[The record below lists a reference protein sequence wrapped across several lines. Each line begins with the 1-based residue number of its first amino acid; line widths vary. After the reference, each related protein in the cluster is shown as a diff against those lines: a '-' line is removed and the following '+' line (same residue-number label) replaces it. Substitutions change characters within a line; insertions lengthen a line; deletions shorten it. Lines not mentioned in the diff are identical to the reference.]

1 MKLLLDAGSG
11 GKASMRLIHDIFL
24 KHFDNEILRQM
35 DDAAF
40 LKIHSPIAMS
50 TDSYT
55 VSPLFFSGANIG
67 KLAVHG
73 TVNDVAMLG
82 AKPKYLS
89 CAFILEEGF
98 ELEELEK
105 IVESMAEAVH
115 EAGVYIVTGDTKVV
129 PKGACDKIFINTTGI
144 GEIIPPTCSL
154 GSPSGHKAQVGD
166 SILLS
171 GTMGDHGLTIM
182 AAREDLS
189 FVTGVESD
197 SACLNHMIV
206 RLMEEVGDVH
216 VLRDPTRGGVATTVN
231 EIAEQSSV
239 RCTLFEDRLPIKEN
253 VRSGASVLGLD
264 PLYLANEGKLL
275 CFVPKE
281 KEELALKIMR
291 EDKRGRDAVCIG
303 EVSAFPLQKPHISTD
318 SATETSATFS
328 SQTPKSG
335 QVILQ
340 TRMGGRRLLNMLE
353 GAALP
358 RIC

>member
-11 GKASMRLIHDIFL
+11 GRASMRLIHDIFL
-24 KHFDNEILRQM
+24 KHFDNDILRKM
-35 DDAAF
+35 DDAA
-40 LKIHSPIAMS
+40 LLEMRTPIAMS

-55 VSPLFFSGANIG
+55 VSPLFFPGANIG

-98 ELEELEK
+98 ELEELEL
-105 IVESMAEAVH
+105 IVQSMAEAVR

-129 PKGACDKIFINTTGI
+129 PKGACDKIFINTTGV
-144 GEIIPPTCSL
+144 GEIITPTCAL
-154 GSPSGHKAQVGD
+154 GSPSGSHAQDGD
-166 SILLS
+166 VILLS

-182 AAREDLS
+182 AAREGLS
-189 FVTGVESD
+189 FVNGIESD
-197 SACLNHMIV
+197 SACLNHMIA

-216 VLRDPTRGGVATTVN
+216 VLRDPTRGGVATTMN
-231 EIAEQSSV
+231 EIAEQSQV
-239 RCTLFEDRLPIKEN
+239 RCTLFEEKLPISEN

-275 CFVPKE
+275 CIVPKE

-291 EDKRGRDAVCIG
+291 EDTRGRNAVCIG
-303 EVSAFPLQKPHISTD
+303 EVSAMPMQKPEITTTAINTKESTQK
-318 SATETSATFS
+318 TR
-328 SQTPKSG
+328 SG

-340 TRMGGRRLLNMLE
+340 TRMGGRRILNMLE

>member
-11 GKASMRLIHDIFL
+11 GKASMRLIHDLFL

-40 LKIHSPIAMS
+40 LEMRTPLAMS

-55 VSPLFFSGANIG
+55 VSPLFFPGGNIG

-89 CAFILEEGF
+89 CGFILEEGF
-98 ELEELEK
+98 DLDELEI
-105 IVESMAEAVH
+105 IVKSMAEAVQ
-115 EAGVYIVTGDTKVV
+115 EAGVFIVTGDTKVV

-144 GEIIPPTCSL
+144 GEIITPTCSL
-154 GSPSGHKAQVGD
+154 GSPSGHKAQDGD
-166 SILLS
+166 VILLS
-171 GTMGDHGLTIM
+171 GSMGDHGLTIM
-182 AAREDLS
+182 AAREGLS
-189 FVTGVESD
+189 FVNGIKSD
-197 SACLNHMIV
+197 SACLNHMIA
-206 RLMEEVGDVH
+206 RLMEEVGEVH

-231 EIAEQSSV
+231 EIAEQSHV
-239 RCTLFEDRLPIKEN
+239 RCTLFEERLPINEN

-281 KEELALKIMR
+281 KEECALKIMR
-291 EDKRGRDAVCIG
+291 EDRYGKNAVCIG
-303 EVSAFPLQKPHISTD
+303 EVSALPSQKTHE
-318 SATETSATFS
+318 SANSH
-328 SQTPKSG
+328 QNTPTKIEQSG
-335 QVILQ
+335 QVILE